1 MAGFSK
7 EMGMASGL
15 SFHIIVFGYVLLMG
29 LYGLARIG
37 KAGWAWNRPEG
48 D

>member
-15 SFHIIVFGYVLLMG
+15 SFHIIVLGYVLLMG
-29 LYGLARIG
+29 VYGLVRIG
-37 KAGWAWNRPEG
+37 KAGWVWNGREG
-48 D
+48 E